1 MRAVCISAM
10 NKMWWH
16 VFFKNPLRD
25 VYMNGPSA
33 LGLWAGKRAADI
45 CAELTKVP
53 AVTWELMA
61 SECVLLI
68 DRQFNSIY
76 VTASFILYLSVTY
89 HMLTQLWFKFFI
101 LRPALN
107 TLRDI
112 QINKR
117 LI

>member
-1 MRAVCISAM
+1 ML
-10 NKMWWH
+10 KT
-16 VFFKNPLRD
+16 PLRD
-25 VYMNGPSA
+25 VYLNGPSA

-76 VTASFILYLSVTY
+76 VTVSFVLYLSVMY
-89 HMLTQLWFKFFI
+89 HMFTQLWFKFFI

-107 TLRDI
+107 TLRDF
-112 QINKR
+112 QINKQ
-117 LI
+117 LNYIVKL

>member
-1 MRAVCISAM
+1 MDWM
-10 NKMWWH
+10 LKT
-16 VFFKNPLRD
+16 PLRD
-25 VYMNGPSA
+25 VYLNGPSA

-76 VTASFILYLSVTY
+76 VTVSFILYLGVTY
-89 HMLTQLWFKFFI
+89 HIFTQLWFKFFI
-101 LRPALN
+101 LRPALRALQD
-107 TLRDI
+107 LR
-112 QINKR
+112 
-117 LI
+117 